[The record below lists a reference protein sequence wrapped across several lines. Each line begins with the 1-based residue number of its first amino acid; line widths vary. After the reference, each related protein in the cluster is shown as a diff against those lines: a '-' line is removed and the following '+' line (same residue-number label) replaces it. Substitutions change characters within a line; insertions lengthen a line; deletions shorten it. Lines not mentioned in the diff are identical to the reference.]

1 MMTEQRTI
9 DELVTEPT
17 GEFEHLRNQ
26 RRFERADSDAPLEAA
41 APAAPTRR
49 TPRKA
54 TRKRAARPVAA
65 TTTHEVAPAVAPVA
79 APAPEP
85 AHEVARAQ
93 VAAQSRAAA
102 PRLSHEPYTAI
113 VELSR
118 MADRVIDSRE
128 QLAAHR
134 ARADR
139 AERDLANLNQRIMAA
154 RAIVFEAQRVSKLAT
169 ERTSYLEG
177 RCTALEGALDQV
189 LHASMFERLRWRRML
204 RRQ

>member
-1 MMTEQRTI
+1 MMTEQHTI

-26 RRFERADSDAPLEAA
+26 RRFERTPEVEATSAPT
-41 APAAPTRR
+41 PPAPTRR
-49 TPRKA
+49 APRKA
-54 TRKRAARPVAA
+54 TRKRAARPVAVA
-65 TTTHEVAPAVAPVA
+65 TTTD
-79 APAPEP
+79 P
-85 AHEVARAQ
+85 AHEVAQAQ
-93 VAAQSRAAA
+93 VAAQSRADA
-102 PRLSHEPYTAI
+102 PRLSHEPYTSI

-169 ERTSYLEG
+169 ERTQYLEG

-204 RRQ
+204 RR